1 MMPSVIRRNVDQIY
15 VFNAVCKFYSRII
28 LKKLSPIKLL
38 KIRKVEKDLKNL
50 IIGEVGSTLWEISS

>member
-1 MMPSVIRRNVDQIY
+1 MMPSVLRRNVDQIY

-50 IIGEVGSTLWEISS
+50 LKVKADTK

>member
-1 MMPSVIRRNVDQIY
+1 MMPNVRRRNVDQIY
-15 VFNAVCKFYSRII
+15 VFYAVCKFYSRII

-50 IIGEVGSTLWEISS
+50 LKVKADTK